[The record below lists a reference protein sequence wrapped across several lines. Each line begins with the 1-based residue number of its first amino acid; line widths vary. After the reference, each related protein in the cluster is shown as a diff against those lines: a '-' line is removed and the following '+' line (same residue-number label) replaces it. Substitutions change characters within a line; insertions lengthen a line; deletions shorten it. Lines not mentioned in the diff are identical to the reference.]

1 MGDDE
6 HIQRGYVLCARES
19 PMPVTEIFEAEVQ
32 VLELAE
38 YKPILTKGYTCMMHI
53 HTYHDEVIIKD
64 IVKSWDKND
73 RGEVSERN
81 KP

>member
-1 MGDDE
+1 MLDL
-6 HIQRGYVLCARES
+6 V
-19 PMPVTEIFEAEVQ
+19 
-32 VLELAE
+32 E

-53 HTYHDEVIIKD
+53 HMYHDEVIIKD